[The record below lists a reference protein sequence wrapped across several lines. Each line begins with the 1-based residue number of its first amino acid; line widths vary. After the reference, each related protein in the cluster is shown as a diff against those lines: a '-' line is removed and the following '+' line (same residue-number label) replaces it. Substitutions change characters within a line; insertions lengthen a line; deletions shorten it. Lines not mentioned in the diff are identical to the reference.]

1 MPNLD
6 GTGPKGQGPRTGRG
20 FGLCGNGVGRGFGC
34 GRCGCGRGF
43 GFRRFF
49 SRKNDL
55 ATLEEQEK
63 MLVEELDAIRKEKEF
78 LTNEGK

>member
-6 GTGPKGQGPRTGRG
+6 GTGPEGQGPRTGRR
-20 FGLCGNGVGRGFGC
+20 FGLCGNRVGRGFGC

-63 MLVEELDAIRKEKEF
+63 ILVEELNAIREEKES
-78 LTNEGK
+78 LINEGK

>member
-6 GTGPKGQGPRTGRG
+6 GTGPNGQGPRTGRG
-20 FGLCGNGVGRGFGC
+20 CCGGC
-34 GRCGCGRGF
+34 FRCGRGF

-49 SRKNDL
+49 SHKNNL

-63 MLVEELDAIRKEKEF
+63 MLVEELNAIREEKAS
-78 LTNEGK
+78 LANGDK